1 MIFDVLKDWK
11 ESKQF
16 RLIGWLGIL
25 LLTIKLVM
33 LFGIPIIPHAIEDW
47 YIAKHIAE
55 GSGYSLSNGP
65 TALKTPVYPL
75 FLSLPSFIGEFGK
88 FFACGLQH
96 ILWFFASLFIY
107 KASSIRF
114 GSRFAFVASLLF
126 ALHPAYVYYPF
137 VLESTALTVPLFILF
152 WYLAEYSKLQS
163 LNTKIPMLI
172 GWLTALTQPILLPGI
187 LALQLFYFGKKRNV
201 ISLILT
207 ALVIFTPWT
216 IRNAMTF
223 DAFIPTKSP
232 MWMNFYEGMQK
243 DVTTQEQVHIESA
256 RRYMND
262 VELEKEYK
270 AIVLRQFSEN
280 FPTYV
285 NRSFHRFTEFWSLP
299 DRYRN
304 QMWTPAIIVSRI
316 LPQLLLGIGLFL
328 SILMI
333 IKMSNHLSIDD
344 RHFLIILIGILIYVS
359 IIYSLTQAANIRF
372 KLDVEWLQILLLFP
386 IFQGFPKLAGFQGTR
401 E

>member
-1 MIFDVLKDWK
+1 MIFDVLKEWK
-11 ESKQF
+11 DSKQF
-16 RLIGWLGIL
+16 RILGWLGIL
-25 LLTIKLVM
+25 LLTIKLVL
-33 LFGIPIIPHAIEDW
+33 LFAIPIIPHAIEDW
-47 YIAKHIAE
+47 YIAKKIAE
-55 GSGYSLSNGP
+55 GSGYCLSNGP

-75 FLSLPSFIGEFGK
+75 FLTLSAFIGESGK
-88 FFACGLQH
+88 FFASGMQH
-96 ILWFFASLFIY
+96 FIWFCSTLLIY

-114 GSRFAFVASLLF
+114 GNRFAFVASLLF
-126 ALHPAYVYYPF
+126 ALHPAYVYYPY
-137 VLESTALTVPLFILF
+137 VLESTILTVPLFILF
-152 WYLAEYSKLQS
+152 WYLAEFSKLQL
-163 LNTKIPMLI
+163 LNIKIPMLI

-187 LALQLFYFGKKRNV
+187 LALQLFYFGKKSNV

-207 ALVIFTPWT
+207 AFVIFTPWT

-243 DVTTQEQVHIESA
+243 DVNSQEHAYIESA
-256 RRYMND
+256 RRHMND

-270 AIVLRQFSEN
+270 PIVLRQFLEN

-304 QMWTPAIIVSRI
+304 QLWTPAIIVTRI
-316 LPQLLLGIGLFL
+316 LPQMLLGIGLFL
-328 SILMI
+328 SILMN
-333 IKMSNHLSIDD
+333 IKMSKHLSVDD

-386 IFQGFPKLAGFQGTR
+386 IFQGFPKLAGFKGTR

>member
-1 MIFDVLKDWK
+1 
-11 ESKQF
+11 
-16 RLIGWLGIL
+16 
-25 LLTIKLVM
+25 
-33 LFGIPIIPHAIEDW
+33 
-47 YIAKHIAE
+47 
-55 GSGYSLSNGP
+55 
-65 TALKTPVYPL
+65 
-75 FLSLPSFIGEFGK
+75 
-88 FFACGLQH
+88 
-96 ILWFFASLFIY
+96 
-107 KASSIRF
+107 
-114 GSRFAFVASLLF
+114 
-126 ALHPAYVYYPF
+126 
-137 VLESTALTVPLFILF
+137 
-152 WYLAEYSKLQS
+152 
-163 LNTKIPMLI
+163 MLI

-187 LALQLFYFGKKRNV
+187 LVLQLFYFGKRSNV

-223 DAFIPTKSP
+223 DALIPTKSP

-243 DVTTQEQVHIESA
+243 DVTSQEKAHIESA

-270 AIVLRQFSEN
+270 PIVLRQFLEN

>member
-1 MIFDVLKDWK
+1 MGFDLLNDWQ

-16 RLIGWLGIL
+16 RLIGWIAVL
-25 LLTIKLVM
+25 LLIIKLIM
-33 LFGIPIIPHAIEDW
+33 LFGFPIIPHAIEDW

-75 FLSLPSFIGEFGK
+75 FLSLPAFIGDFGK
-88 FFACGLQH
+88 IFASGLQH
-96 ILWFFASLFIY
+96 ILWFFATMFLY
-107 KASSIRF
+107 KASCIRF
-114 GSRFAFVASLLF
+114 GSSFAFVASLLF
-126 ALHPAYVYYPF
+126 ALHPAYIYYPY
-137 VLESTALTVPLFILF
+137 VLESTALTIPLFIIF
-152 WYLAEYSKLQS
+152 WYMAEYSKLQS
-163 LNTKIPMLI
+163 VNIQIPMLI

-187 LALQLFYFGKKRNV
+187 LALQLFYFGKRNNV

-232 MWMNFYEGMQK
+232 MWMNLYEGMKK
-243 DVTTQEQVHIESA
+243 DVTTQELAHIESA
-256 RRYMND
+256 RKYMND
-262 VELEKEYK
+262 VELEQEYK
-270 AIVLRQFSEN
+270 PIVLRQFSES
-280 FPTYV
+280 FPMYGK
-285 NRSFHRFTEFWSLP
+285 RSLHRLTEFWLVP
-299 DRYRN
+299 DTYRY
-304 QMWTPAIIVSRI
+304 QMWTPAIIISRV

-328 SILMI
+328 SVLMLV
-333 IKMSNHLSIDD
+333 KMTNMISIDT
-344 RHFLIILIGILIYVS
+344 RHFLIVLIGILVYVS

-386 IFQGFPKLAGFQGTR
+386 IFQGIPKLVECKGTS

>member
-1 MIFDVLKDWK
+1 
-11 ESKQF
+11 
-16 RLIGWLGIL
+16 
-25 LLTIKLVM
+25 
-33 LFGIPIIPHAIEDW
+33 
-47 YIAKHIAE
+47 
-55 GSGYSLSNGP
+55 
-65 TALKTPVYPL
+65 
-75 FLSLPSFIGEFGK
+75 
-88 FFACGLQH
+88 
-96 ILWFFASLFIY
+96 
-107 KASSIRF
+107 
-114 GSRFAFVASLLF
+114 
-126 ALHPAYVYYPF
+126 
-137 VLESTALTVPLFILF
+137 
-152 WYLAEYSKLQS
+152 
-163 LNTKIPMLI
+163 
-172 GWLTALTQPILLPGI
+172 
-187 LALQLFYFGKKRNV
+187 
-201 ISLILT
+201 
-207 ALVIFTPWT
+207 
-216 IRNAMTF
+216 MTF
-223 DAFIPTKSP
+223 DALIPTKSP

-243 DVTTQEQVHIESA
+243 DVTSQEQAHIESA

-270 AIVLRQFSEN
+270 PIVLRQFSEN

>member
-1 MIFDVLKDWK
+1 MICDVLKEWK
-11 ESKQF
+11 DSKQF
-16 RLIGWLGIL
+16 RILGWLGIL
-25 LLTIKLVM
+25 LLTIKLVL
-33 LFGIPIIPHAIEDW
+33 LFAIPIIPHAIEDW
-47 YIAKHIAE
+47 YIAKKIAE
-55 GSGYSLSNGP
+55 GSGYCLSNGP

-75 FLSLPSFIGEFGK
+75 FLTLSAFIGESGK
-88 FFACGLQH
+88 FFASGMQH
-96 ILWFFASLFIY
+96 FIWFCSTLLIY

-114 GSRFAFVASLLF
+114 GNRFAFVASLLF
-126 ALHPAYVYYPF
+126 ALHPAYVYYPY
-137 VLESTALTVPLFILF
+137 VLESTILTVPLFILF
-152 WYLAEYSKLQS
+152 WYLAEFSKLQL
-163 LNTKIPMLI
+163 LNIKIPMLI

-187 LALQLFYFGKKRNV
+187 LALQLFYFGKKSNV

-207 ALVIFTPWT
+207 AFVIFTPWT

-243 DVTTQEQVHIESA
+243 DVNSQEHAYIESA
-256 RRYMND
+256 RRHMND

-270 AIVLRQFSEN
+270 PIVLRQFLEN

-304 QMWTPAIIVSRI
+304 QLWTPAIIVTRI
-316 LPQLLLGIGLFL
+316 LPQMLLGIGLFL

-333 IKMSNHLSIDD
+333 IKMSKHLSVDD

-386 IFQGFPKLAGFQGTR
+386 IFQGFPKLAGFKGTR

>member
-16 RLIGWLGIL
+16 RFIGWLAFL
-25 LLTIKLVM
+25 MLTIKLVM

-47 YIAKHIAE
+47 YIANHIAE

-75 FLSLPSFIGEFGK
+75 FLTLSAFIGESGK
-88 FFACGLQH
+88 FFASGLQH
-96 ILWFFASLFIY
+96 FIWFCSTLLIY
-107 KASSIRF
+107 KASSMRF

-126 ALHPAYVYYPF
+126 SLHPAYVYYPY

-163 LNTKIPMLI
+163 LNRKIPMLI

-187 LALQLFYFGKKRNV
+187 LALQLFYFGKKSNV

-216 IRNAMTF
+216 IRNAVTF

-243 DVTTQEQVHIESA
+243 DVTSQEQAFIESA

-270 AIVLRQFSEN
+270 PIVLRQFSEN

-285 NRSFHRFTEFWSLP
+285 NRSLHRFTEFWSLP
-299 DRYRN
+299 DRYRY

-316 LPQLLLGIGLFL
+316 LPQLFFGIGLFL

-333 IKMSNHLSIDD
+333 VKMSNHLSIDD
-344 RHFLIILIGILIYVS
+344 RHFLIILSGILIYVS

>member
-1 MIFDVLKDWK
+1 
-11 ESKQF
+11 
-16 RLIGWLGIL
+16 
-25 LLTIKLVM
+25 
-33 LFGIPIIPHAIEDW
+33 
-47 YIAKHIAE
+47 
-55 GSGYSLSNGP
+55 
-65 TALKTPVYPL
+65 
-75 FLSLPSFIGEFGK
+75 
-88 FFACGLQH
+88 
-96 ILWFFASLFIY
+96 
-107 KASSIRF
+107 
-114 GSRFAFVASLLF
+114 
-126 ALHPAYVYYPF
+126 
-137 VLESTALTVPLFILF
+137 
-152 WYLAEYSKLQS
+152 
-163 LNTKIPMLI
+163 
-172 GWLTALTQPILLPGI
+172 
-187 LALQLFYFGKKRNV
+187 
-201 ISLILT
+201 
-207 ALVIFTPWT
+207 
-216 IRNAMTF
+216 
-223 DAFIPTKSP
+223 

-243 DVTTQEQVHIESA
+243 DVTSQEQTHIESA

-270 AIVLRQFSEN
+270 PIVLRQFSEK
-280 FPTYV
+280 FTTYV

-328 SILMI
+328 TILMI